1 MPRAASLQ
9 HTIVRTRDVEATARL
24 LSRVAGLRIGE
35 RWRNFLPVATK
46 NGVALDLLQ
55 VGNGRG
61 GGGDPASPSSR
72 AIIAPQHYAFLTD
85 DAGFD
90 AGLTSA
96 LTGLPVLRAKYPPSP
111 SCVMNC
117 VTTVLG
123 DLHHARPAC
132 PPRQVPPLAVTCRAV
147 REPEGVG
154 GRVT

>member
-1 MPRAASLQ
+1 M
-9 HTIVRTRDVEATARL
+9 EATARL

-90 AGLTSA
+90 AGLQA
-96 LTGLPVLRAKYPPSP
+96 LKDGKIDFWAHHTGAGKQKINRLF
-111 SCVMNC
+111 
-117 VTTVLG
+117 
-123 DLHHARPAC
+123 
-132 PPRQVPPLAVTCRAV
+132 
-147 REPEGVG
+147 G
-154 GRVT
+154 GRGVYFADEASGHLLELMTVVYGDPREVNEALEKLKVEEKEEEDKREE